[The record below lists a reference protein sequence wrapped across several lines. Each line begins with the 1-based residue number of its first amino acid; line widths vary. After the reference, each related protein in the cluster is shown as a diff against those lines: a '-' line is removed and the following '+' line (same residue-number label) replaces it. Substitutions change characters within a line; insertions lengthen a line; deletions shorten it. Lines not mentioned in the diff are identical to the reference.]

1 MGQFAASS
9 RDLTLNNAKFRPNP
23 TSMGCNNT
31 TDHIACYTS
40 VVPTLQVDTLTL
52 PNSHRFQAILKTG
65 DALAIGLALAS
76 VIYFGGKVSGG
87 HFNPAV
93 SFMMLLSNKIDITK
107 FVAFIIAQVLGGT
120 AAFLFHSYTK

>member
-1 MGQFAASS
+1 M
-9 RDLTLNNAKFRPNP
+9 
-23 TSMGCNNT
+23 
-31 TDHIACYTS
+31 I
-40 VVPTLQVDTLTL
+40 LQLFTEFIGTFIFLGV
-52 PNSHRFQAILKTG
+52 ILKTG

-93 SFMMLLSNKIDITK
+93 SFMMLLSNKIYITK

>member
-1 MGQFAASS
+1 M
-9 RDLTLNNAKFRPNP
+9 
-23 TSMGCNNT
+23 
-31 TDHIACYTS
+31 I
-40 VVPTLQVDTLTL
+40 LQLFTEFIGTFIFLGV
-52 PNSHRFQAILKTG
+52 ILKTG

-107 FVAFIIAQVLGGT
+107 FIVFIIAQLLGGT
-120 AAFLFHSYTK
+120 AAFIFHTYTK

>member
-1 MGQFAASS
+1 M
-9 RDLTLNNAKFRPNP
+9 
-23 TSMGCNNT
+23 
-31 TDHIACYTS
+31 I
-40 VVPTLQVDTLTL
+40 LQLFTEFIGTFIFLGV
-52 PNSHRFQAILKTG
+52 ILKTG
-65 DALAIGLALAS
+65 DALAIGIALAS

-93 SFMMLLSNKIDITK
+93 SFMMLLSNKIDIAK